1 MQKVINV
8 LAVLSFVG
16 TTSILAT
23 SGYVYW
29 RRDAIADQVTEN
41 ITKAATAAIADALPG
56 MLDAAMPELPNATG
70 GAVPALPPALLSDM
84 KKLMMALAAA
94 LIAAPVMADPIK
106 EDEYFTPHAQGCM
119 LLQECTDHVQ
129 ELKTVSDLNKH
140 EELADVDYS
149 IVADEFNSLVRSL
162 NKVGAKV
169 FLADMRYF
177 PVGHRGVY
185 HTVGNNF
192 FLNVAHMHRP
202 GTMMSVMRHEGWHAA
217 QDCMAGTIEN
227 NFIAIIHNQEDVPRM
242 YQAIAKSAYQSQPHA
257 IPWEKEAYWAGH
269 TEGMTAKALES
280 CAAGTMWT
288 DYDPTPMT
296 REWLV
301 EKGYIS
307 K

>member
-1 MQKVINV
+1 
-8 LAVLSFVG
+8 
-16 TTSILAT
+16 
-23 SGYVYW
+23 
-29 RRDAIADQVTEN
+29 
-41 ITKAATAAIADALPG
+41 
-56 MLDAAMPELPNATG
+56 MLLCPNSLKPL
-70 GAVPALPPALLSDM
+70 VPLFLSDM

-94 LIAAPVMADPIK
+94 LMTAPVMADPIK
-106 EDEYFTPHAQGCM
+106 EDEFFTPHAQGCM

-140 EELADVDYS
+140 EELADIDYS

-227 NFIAIIHNQEDVPRM
+227 NFIAIIQIRRRCSQDVSGNCKEILICLNQRQFPGR
-242 YQAIAKSAYQSQPHA
+242 K
-257 IPWEKEAYWAGH
+257 KH
-269 TEGMTAKALES
+269 TGQVIL
-280 CAAGTMWT
+280 
-288 DYDPTPMT
+288 
-296 REWLV
+296 RV
-301 EKGYIS
+301 
-307 K
+307 